1 MRGRKPATDISTTR
15 TRPRTP
21 KATAER
27 KAAEHLAGRVF
38 SLHGGEV
45 KPEDNGHASGK
56 HLAPRFDVSRHQVF
70 RGVPGRPVTRRRW

>member
-38 SLHGGEV
+38 SLHGDDV
-45 KPEDNGHASGK
+45 TPAPKLDASSTAIDTLIAVWGDK
-56 HLAPRFDVSRHQVF
+56 
-70 RGVPGRPVTRRRW
+70 

>member
-1 MRGRKPATDISTTR
+1 MRGRKPANDISTTR

-45 KPEDNGHASGK
+45 KPEDK
-56 HLAPRFDVSRHQVF
+56 PPEVSTAVATF
-70 RGVPGRPVTRRRW
+70 AAVWSEP